1 MFYEKT
7 IFEKF
12 WGNLDFSLAFTK
24 MDILPRCTISLLNNS
39 LILNIGFLWF
49 TFNLTLWDKHMQ
61 EFNKS
66 N

>member
-7 IFEKF
+7 IFEKH
-12 WGNLDFSLAFTK
+12 WGNLVFSFAFTK
-24 MDILPRCTISLLNNS
+24 MDILPRCTTSIINNS

-61 EFNKS
+61 KFNKS

>member
-12 WGNLDFSLAFTK
+12 WGNLDFSFAFTK
-24 MDILPRCTISLLNNS
+24 MDILPRCTASILNNS

-49 TFNLTLWDKHMQ
+49 SFNLTLWDKQMQ